1 MTDDGLFAVDADAR
15 SRALDPVASF
25 IVRAPAGSGK
35 TELLIQRV
43 LALLATVDA
52 PEEVVAITFT
62 RKAAAEMR
70 QRLVAALEA
79 ARAPAPGEPHEQ
91 LTWSLAGAVNR
102 RDAERGWDI
111 VHNPGRLRVQTIDA
125 LAQWLARQLPLA
137 LGLGTAPN
145 VTERADDLYERAARS
160 TLAVLESTQRGDE
173 PLARHV
179 ARLLDHLDNDVERAI
194 RLIASM
200 LGRRDQWLRHLGGH
214 ERDELESALRRAC
227 EKQMRLACTLLPAP
241 LVEELLELVRYAAG
255 NAEWLAPCRD
265 LTGLPSADMA
275 HLEAW
280 CSIASLLLTGG
291 GTWRARVTVEQG
303 FPPGAGKQE
312 KERAKSFKDRIA
324 LLLGQLGGSEALR
337 IALHELRLL
346 PPARYSDVQWD
357 IAGAIVEVLRRAAA
371 ELLVVF
377 AEAGAMDFTEVTR
390 RAVRALGD
398 ERGGDVALAL
408 DARMRHLLIDE
419 FQDTSITQFEL
430 IERLVAE
437 WSPGD
442 GRTLFVVGD
451 PMQSIYRFREAE
463 VGLFL
468 RAWEH
473 GVGPVALAPLQLARN
488 FRSQQAVVE
497 WVNDAFSRV
506 LPSENDITSGAV
518 SFEPA
523 AAVHGPM
530 PGEAVQVHAFV
541 GGGAGDEARKVR
553 EVVEAIRTESPQA
566 SIALLVRARSHLVE
580 ISAEL
585 RQAGLFP
592 TAVELHSLANQ
603 PVISDLVA
611 LTRALEHLADR
622 TAWLSV
628 LRAPWC
634 GLTLVD
640 LASLVEG
647 DKRPVVELLE
657 DDSRL
662 HRLSADGRSRVAR
675 VGPILKR
682 AVELAERMP
691 GADRV
696 EQTWLRLGG
705 PACLSSGSDRADVE
719 QFLVHLFAH
728 EDGNRGRI
736 DIHALQE
743 SLGSLFAAPQAG
755 SDPAFHVMTIHKA
768 KGLEF
773 DHVIVPRLG
782 AKPRGDDA
790 QLMVWLERAAEEGPE
805 LLLAPINAGG
815 SEKDRLLGWVG
826 SQLQQRQSHE
836 DERLAYVAATRAR
849 HRLHW
854 VGSASRGDDG
864 RLRFPPTS
872 LLARLWPVL
881 EPAFEAG
888 LAIDDGAEPLM
899 ADRSVDQ
906 TLRRLPPGWA
916 MPVLPPTLPWPAVE
930 APGESGA
937 AIEFSWA
944 GETARR
950 VGVVVHRWLQR
961 MAEDALEGWDAAR
974 VGTLEPRIERALAAG
989 GLTGK
994 ELAEACGRVSQ
1005 ALLNVLQDERGRWIL
1020 GRHADDR
1027 SELRLSVLQGAHVR
1041 KLVLDRTFVA
1051 QDGTRWIVDYKAG
1064 AHEGADLEAFLDA
1077 EQVRYRGQLE
1087 AYGAAL
1093 DPQAR
1098 LGLYFPLVAGWR
1110 EWPMPPTLPEHES
1123 GERGGPL
1130 I

>member
-15 SRALDPVASF
+15 SRALDTESSF

-43 LALLATVDA
+43 LALLTTVEA

-70 QRLVAALEA
+70 QRLVGALEA
-79 ARAPAPGEPHEQ
+79 AKGPEPSRPHEQ

-102 RDAERGWDI
+102 RDAELGWNI

-125 LAQWLARQLPLA
+125 LAQWLARQLPLS
-137 LGLGTAPN
+137 LGLGAAPN
-145 VTERADDLYERAARS
+145 VKERAADLYTRAARS
-160 TLAVLESTQRGDE
+160 TLAALESADREDE

-179 ARLLDHLDNDVERAI
+179 ARLLEHLDNDVERAI

-200 LGRRDQWLRHLGGH
+200 LGRRDQWLRHLGGR
-214 ERDELESALRRAC
+214 ERDELEAALQRAC
-227 EKQMRLACTLLPAP
+227 EKQMRLVCTLLPAT
-241 LVEELLELVRYAAG
+241 LTDELLELVRYAAG

-265 LTGLPSADMA
+265 LTGLPRAEMA
-275 HLEAW
+275 RLDAW
-280 CSIASLLLTGG
+280 CSIASLLLTKG
-291 GTWRARVTVEQG
+291 GTWRGRLTVAEG
-303 FPPGAGKQE
+303 FPAGATKQE
-312 KERAKSFKDRIA
+312 KERAKEYKERA
-324 LLLGQLGGSEALR
+324 LRLIGQLGDNGALR
-337 IALHELRLL
+337 VALDEMRSL
-346 PPARYSDVQWD
+346 PPARYSDAQWD
-357 IAGAIVEVLRRAAA
+357 IAGAIVEVLKRAAA
-371 ELLVVF
+371 ELAVVF

-390 RAVRALGD
+390 RAVQTLGD
-398 ERGGDVALAL
+398 ERGGDIALAL
-408 DARMRHLLIDE
+408 DARVRHLLIDE
-419 FQDTSITQFEL
+419 FQDTSITQFDL

-468 RAWEH
+468 RAWER
-473 GVGPVALAPLQLARN
+473 GVGPVALEPLRLTRN
-488 FRSQQAVVE
+488 FRSQRAVVE
-497 WVNDAFSRV
+497 WVNDAFARV
-506 LPSENDITSGAV
+506 LPRESDIASGAV

-523 AAVHGPM
+523 AAVHGPTLDD
-530 PGEAVQVHAFV
+530 AVQVHAFV
-541 GGGAGDEARKVR
+541 GGGAGDEAKGVV
-553 EVVEAIRTESPQA
+553 EVVEAIRAESPQA

-580 ISAEL
+580 IATEL
-585 RQAGLFP
+585 RQAGLRP

-603 PVISDLVA
+603 PLISDLVA

-634 GLTLVD
+634 GLTLAD
-640 LASLVEG
+640 LASLAEG
-647 DKRPVVELLE
+647 DTRPVVELLE
-657 DDSRL
+657 DVSRL
-662 HRLSADGRSRVAR
+662 HRLSADGRARIAR
-675 VGPILKR
+675 VGPVLRR
-682 AVELAERMP
+682 AVELTDRMP

-696 EQTWLRLGG
+696 EHAWLLLGG
-705 PACLSSGSDRADVE
+705 PACLSSESERADAE
-719 QFLVHLFAH
+719 QFFVHLFAH
-728 EDGNRGRI
+728 EDENGGRI
-736 DIHALQE
+736 EVHALQE
-743 SLGSLFAAPQAG
+743 SLASLFAAPQAG

-805 LLLAPINAGG
+805 LLLAPIHAGG
-815 SEKDRLLGWVG
+815 SDKDRLLRWVE
-826 SQLQQRQSHE
+826 SQLQQRQRHE

-854 VGSASRGDDG
+854 VGSASQDDDG
-864 RLRFPPTS
+864 RWSFPSTS

-881 EPAFEAG
+881 QPGFESG
-888 LAIDDGAEPLM
+888 RIIDHGAETPP
-899 ADRSVDQ
+899 ADRPLDQ
-906 TLRRLPPGWA
+906 TLRRLPAGWTLPA
-916 MPVLPPTLPWPAVE
+916 LPPTLGWSAVD
-930 APGESGA
+930 APSESGA
-937 AIEFSWA
+937 AVEFSWA

-961 MAEDALEGWDAAR
+961 MAEDALAGWDAAR
-974 VGTLEPRIERALAAG
+974 VRTLAPQIERALAAG

-994 ELAEACGRVSQ
+994 ELTAARGRVSQ
-1005 ALLNVLQDERGRWIL
+1005 ALLNVVQDERGRWVL
-1020 GRHADDR
+1020 GPHPDHR
-1027 SELRLSVLQGAHVR
+1027 SELRLSVVQGGRVR
-1041 KLVLDRTFVA
+1041 KLALDRTFVT
-1051 QDGTRWIVDYKAG
+1051 QDGARWIVDYKVG
-1064 AHEGADLEAFLDA
+1064 AHEGADVDAFLDS
-1077 EQVRYRGQLE
+1077 EQGRYRGQLE

-1093 DPQAR
+1093 DPLAR
-1098 LGLYFPLVAGWR
+1098 LGLYFPLVPGWR
-1110 EWPMPPTLPEHES
+1110 EWSRASSSPEEIPGS
-1123 GERGGPL
+1123 DEGR
-1130 I
+1130 